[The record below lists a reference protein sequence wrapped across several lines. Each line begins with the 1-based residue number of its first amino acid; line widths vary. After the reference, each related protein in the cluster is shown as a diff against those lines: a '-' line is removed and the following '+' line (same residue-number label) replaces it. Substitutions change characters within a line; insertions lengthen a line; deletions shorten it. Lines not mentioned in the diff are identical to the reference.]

1 MITQNNTKEL
11 FEEKISS
18 RHKLNIQLNCMT
30 DMMEVYRES
39 SGNVSEGMIQ
49 AHPT

>member
-30 DMMEVYRES
+30 TYKILKPNFKSMTTQRT
-39 SGNVSEGMIQ
+39 
-49 AHPT
+49 H